1 MSITYRVES
10 GCAEL
15 VISRPE
21 RRNALTQEMYAALAA
36 GLTAAQQ
43 DESIHALLITGEG
56 GQFTAG
62 NDLAEFLG
70 EPSTDPD
77 RPVVRFMRA
86 LAGFDKPVLAAV
98 EGHAVGIGT
107 TLLLHADFVYLAENA
122 RLSMP
127 FVALGL
133 VPEFAA
139 SFLVPRRVGHLR
151 AAELLMLAEPLAA
164 SRALEWGLANAV
176 VPPGQA
182 LAVARATAA
191 RLAALPLGGLRETK
205 RLMKQAQAGM
215 VAEVIQTELEVF
227 GARLGGP
234 EVREAVAAFRE
245 KRAPDFRGKGR

>member
-1 MSITYRVES
+1 MSILYRVED

-15 VISRPE
+15 ILSRPA
-21 RRNALTQEMYAALAA
+21 RRNALNREMYAALAA
-36 GLTAAQQ
+36 GVAAAHE
-43 DESIHALLITGEG
+43 DDAIHALLITGEG
-56 GQFTAG
+56 GHFTAG
-62 NDLAEFLG
+62 NDLAEFI
-70 EPSTDPD
+70 EAPRMDPD
-77 RPVVRFMRA
+77 APVVRFMRA
-86 LAGFDKPVLAAV
+86 LAAFDKPAIAAV

-107 TLLLHADFVYLAENA
+107 TLLLHCDFVYLAETA

-151 AAELLMLAEPLAA
+151 AAELLMLSEPLAA
-164 SRALEWGLANAV
+164 PRALEWGLASAV

-191 RLAALPLGGLRETK
+191 RLAALPMGGLRETK
-205 RLMKQAQAGM
+205 RLMKQAQAGV
-215 VAEVIQTELEVF
+215 VAEVMQTELQVF
-227 GARLGGP
+227 GTRLGGP

-245 KRAPDFRGKGR
+245 KRPPDFRGKGR

>member
-21 RRNALTQEMYAALAA
+21 RRNALNREMYAALAA
-36 GLTAAQQ
+36 GVQAARE
-43 DESIHALLITGEG
+43 DDAIHALLITGEG
-56 GQFTAG
+56 RQFTAG
-62 NDLAEFLG
+62 NDLAEFVG
-70 EPSTDPD
+70 VPSTDPD

-86 LAGFDKPVLAAV
+86 LAEFDKPVLAAV

-107 TLLLHADFVYLAENA
+107 TLLLHCDFVYLAESA

-139 SFLVPRRVGHLR
+139 SFLVPGRVGHLR

-164 SRALEWGLANAV
+164 PRALEWGLATAV

-191 RLAALPLGGLRETK
+191 RLGALPLGGLRETK
-205 RLMKQAQAGM
+205 RLMKQAQASTVDAVM
-215 VAEVIQTELEVF
+215 QAELEVF

-245 KRAPDFRGKGR
+245 KRAPNFRGKTD

>member
-21 RRNALTQEMYAALAA
+21 RRNALDREMYAALAA
-36 GLTAAQQ
+36 GVQAARE
-43 DESIHALLITGEG
+43 DDAIHALLITGEG

-70 EPSTDPD
+70 APSTDPE
-77 RPVVRFMRA
+77 RPVVRFMHA
-86 LAGFDKPVLAAV
+86 LAAVDKPVLAAV

-107 TLLLHADFVYLAENA
+107 TLLLHCDFVYLAESA

-139 SFLVPRRVGHLR
+139 SLLVPQRIGHLR

-164 SRALEWGLANAV
+164 PRALE
-176 VPPGQA
+176 
-182 LAVARATAA
+182 
-191 RLAALPLGGLRETK
+191 
-205 RLMKQAQAGM
+205 
-215 VAEVIQTELEVF
+215 
-227 GARLGGP
+227 
-234 EVREAVAAFRE
+234 
-245 KRAPDFRGKGR
+245 